1 MKKAYDIYFYL
12 KIRKIIHTVSQH
24 CCIVFNTLD
33 EHCLSSV
40 YYLKSEQY
48 VYTNIKL
55 LKFFFMK
62 IKSVPLCKDGKE
74 NIMNIKK
81 MHKDFY
87 FPLKI

>member
-1 MKKAYDIYFYL
+1 
-12 KIRKIIHTVSQH
+12 
-24 CCIVFNTLD
+24 
-33 EHCLSSV
+33 
-40 YYLKSEQY
+40 
-48 VYTNIKL
+48 
-55 LKFFFMK
+55 MK